1 VLRSDFEA
9 YTIKIKDLKYKLDHS
24 SCYTVL
30 SPPCVVCGSLK
41 SKFFHATK
49 ENIELKQEV
58 AYLTSHLVRTVE

>member
-41 SKFFHATK
+41 GKFFHATK
-49 ENIELKQEV
+49 ENIELK
-58 AYLTSHLVRTVE
+58 